1 MFDSHLESYFLRNR
15 GRYKGILFTL
25 HVCMQQ
31 EVVYTYGNG
40 SVRHYWRPLFSCCDS
55 STEANSS
62 PDVSVLWCLNS
73 LDTTIVRS
81 YASTIY
87 GNLAKFQ

>member
-1 MFDSHLESYFLRNR
+1 MKVMFDSHLESYFLRNR

-40 SVRHYWRPLFSCCDS
+40 SVRHYWRPLLAAV
-55 STEANSS
+55 TLALRQT
-62 PDVSVLWCLNS
+62 VLQTYQC
-73 LDTTIVRS
+73 
-81 YASTIY
+81 Y
-87 GNLAKFQ
+87 GA